1 MVQDLR
7 YALRL
12 LRRQSGFSATAA
24 LIIAI
29 AIGAATAVFSVV
41 YNVLL
46 QPLPY
51 PNADRLVR
59 VWEEHPGSRTSTG
72 AMTGNRWLSNRTFYA
87 WMEHPR
93 TIDLLG
99 SYSSYPELV
108 EIRGETLDLL
118 ASPISPALLASLA
131 GQPVLGRLFTASEG
145 EQRGSTVAIL
155 SERVWRD
162 RFGADPKVIGQRV
175 VMDSGPHTIVGVLA
189 SAFQFPE
196 RDTQLWVPFAIP
208 EISSGTI
215 APFTAV
221 ARLRSGMTP
230 AQAEAEATVAAR
242 SVPRPASATF
252 LFGSG
257 GEPVVVHA
265 RRLDADV
272 TTAVRA
278 PVLVLAAAV
287 GLLLLV
293 GCANVANLLLSR
305 GVARQREIAL
315 RSAIGASGGRVARQL
330 LTESAVLAFAGGAI
344 GVGIA
349 WVLVRLIPV
358 LAPATFPRLI
368 EIELNP
374 RVLSF
379 AAVATIVTA
388 LVTGV
393 IPAIRGTRLNV
404 IESLRGGDGA
414 SAGGFRGPR
423 ATRWRDALLVAEAGF
438 AVVLLVGAILLGH
451 SFVRLLTVDNGY
463 DAEHVLAAHV
473 RMPRGGSTERTGQL
487 ITATLQRMR
496 VTPGVLAAG
505 AGNMMPFVRMT
516 AITSFTVLPQG
527 PGAVPIVARALT
539 YTITPG
545 YAEALQL
552 RLRTGRVFDEHDAG
566 RGVTPMLVNE
576 EFVRQYLQDGAVAG
590 RHLEDIDNQGSSA
603 EIIGVVGNVLKDG
616 NDKRPQPEV
625 YLVESHRRRLQGL
638 VSFVLRTSGEPA
650 SVAATLRR
658 TIQTTDRGA
667 LVDTVEPL
675 RSALVTSMAQPRFS
689 AVVLGLF
696 AGISLMLAAL
706 GLYSVLSHAV
716 SQRRRE
722 LGVRSAL
729 GATKHDL
736 IVLVLQDGVRLTA
749 IGIVLGLAGA
759 AAMAGFL
766 RAALFGITPH
776 DPVAFAIAPAI
787 VLPIAVVACMFP
799 AHRAATVDPSEAL
812 RAE

>member
-12 LRRQSGFSATAA
+12 LRRQSGFSATAV

-29 AIGAATAVFSVV
+29 GVGATTAVFSVV

-51 PNADRLVR
+51 PHADRLVR
-59 VWEEHPGSRTSTG
+59 VWEENPGSTTNSG
-72 AMTGNRWLSNRTFYA
+72 AMTGNRWLSNRTFFA

-99 SYSSYPELV
+99 SYSSYQDVV
-108 EIRGETLDLL
+108 EIRGETMGLL
-118 ASPISPALLASLA
+118 ASPISPALLAGLA
-131 GQPVLGRLFTASEG
+131 GQPILGRVFTPSEG
-145 EQRGSTVAIL
+145 EQPAAAVAIL

-162 RFGADPKVIGQRV
+162 RFGADPTVIGQRLV
-175 VMDSGPHTIVGVLA
+175 IDSRPHTVVGVLP
-189 SAFQFPE
+189 SAFHFPE
-196 RDTQLWVPFAIP
+196 RDTQLWTPFAIP
-208 EISSGTI
+208 QMSSGTI

-230 AQAEAEATVAAR
+230 AQAEAEATAAAR
-242 SVPRPASATF
+242 SVPRPESATF
-252 LFGSG
+252 FFGSG

-272 TTAVRA
+272 TTAVR
-278 PVLVLAAAV
+278 PSVLVLAAAV

-330 LTESAVLAFAGGAI
+330 LTESAILAFAGGVI

-349 WVLVRLIPV
+349 WVLVRLIPL
-358 LAPATFPRLI
+358 LAPATFPRLT
-368 EIELNP
+368 EIQLNP

-379 AAVATIVTA
+379 AVVATILTA

-423 ATRWRDALLVAEAGF
+423 ATRWRDTLLVAEAAF
-438 AVVLLVGAILLGH
+438 AVVLLVGANLLAH

-473 RMPRGGSTERTGQL
+473 RMPRGGPPERTGQL
-487 ITATLQRMR
+487 IAATLERMR
-496 VTPGVLAAG
+496 ATSGVLAAG

-516 AITSFTVLPQG
+516 AIASFTVLPQK
-527 PGAVPIVARALT
+527 PGAAPIVARALT

-545 YAEALQL
+545 YAEALRL
-552 RLRTGRVFDEHDAG
+552 RLRAGRVFDEHDSG
-566 RGVTPMLVNE
+566 WGVTPMLVNE
-576 EFVRQYLQDGAVAG
+576 EFVRQYLQDGAAVG
-590 RHLEDIDNQGSSA
+590 RRLEDIDNQGSSE
-603 EIIGVVGNVLKDG
+603 EIVGVVDNVLKDG

-625 YLVESHRRRLQGL
+625 YLVESSHRQFQGL
-638 VSFVLRTSGEPA
+638 VSFVLRTSGDPA
-650 SVAATLRR
+650 SVAGILRT

-667 LVDTVEPL
+667 VIDTVEPL
-675 RSALVTSMAQPRFS
+675 TSDLASSIAGPRFS
-689 AVVLGLF
+689 ATVLGIF
-696 AGISLMLAAL
+696 AGIGLMLAAL

-736 IVLVLQDGVRLTA
+736 IVLVLQDGLRVTA

-759 AAMAGFL
+759 AAMVGFL

-799 AHRAATVDPSEAL
+799 ALRAATVDPSEAL